1 MKDYNEV
8 TTTQIDQLSS
18 STCKTVSKPFCPGFN
33 TNVLNGQWIC
43 SLNNQ
48 HVPSNSFP
56 DNVKCSLKCDGKN
69 YPSVELICEGG
80 TWKKVI
86 IPF

>member
-18 STCKTVSKPFCPGFN
+18 STCFCPGFN

-43 SLNNQ
+43 ALNNQ
-48 HVPSNSFP
+48 QVPSNSFLN
-56 DNVKCSLKCDGKN
+56 NVKCSLKCDGKN
-69 YPSVELICEGG
+69 YPSVELICGRG

-86 IPF
+86 I